1 MINFDNAATT
11 YPKPKTV
18 RDAVSNAMVLY
29 GGNAGRGGHK
39 LTERTSEMVYSVREA
54 AAEFFDAKPENTIL
68 CLNCTHALNTAIQG
82 VLEKGD
88 HVIISSLEH
97 NSVYRPVAAL
107 VKSGTVTCTVAEVS
121 DDDDVTVN
129 NVRRSIRPETKAVI
143 FTMASNVTGQITP
156 IREIGKLCREKGICL
171 IADGAQLCGVKPVSL
186 EKDNISI
193 LCTSGHKG
201 LYGITGTGLLMTD
214 CKFPIKP
221 LMYGGTGSGS
231 ASPDQPDFLPD
242 RLESGTQNI
251 IGAASVGA
259 GLAFLKRYG
268 LSMLYDHEQ
277 NLCRLFIK
285 GISAIPEVTV
295 YRREKPSYVPIVSFN
310 VEGSAPEETA
320 EYLSKEGFCLRAGL
334 HCAPLAHNSNGTP
347 EGTVRFAPSVMNSER
362 EVMFLVQTVKKYVR
376 NIKISEKVLKSSTEM

>member
-107 VKSGTVTCTVAEVS
+107 VKNGKVTCTVVHVS

-171 IADGAQLCGVKPVSL
+171 IADGAQLCGVMPVSL

-231 ASPDQPDFLPD
+231 ASSEQPNFLPD

-310 VEGSAPEETA
+310 VADSAPEETA
-320 EYLSKEGFCLRAGL
+320 EYLSSQGFCLRAGL

>member
-11 YPKPKTV
+11 YPKPRSV
-18 RDAVSNAMVLY
+18 RNAVSRAMVLY
-29 GGNAGRGGHK
+29 GGNAGRGGHE

-54 AAEFFDAKPENTIL
+54 AAGFFDAKPENTIL

-97 NSVYRPVAAL
+97 NAVYRPVTAL
-107 VKSGTVTCTVAEVS
+107 VKSGIITCTIAEVS
-121 DDDDVTVN
+121 DDDDETLV
-129 NVRRSIRPETKAVI
+129 NVRRAVRPNTKAVI

-156 IREIGKLCREKGICL
+156 IRRIGAFCREAGICL
-171 IADGAQLCGVKPVSL
+171 IADGAQVCGILPVSL

-193 LCTSGHKG
+193 LCTAGHKG

-214 CKFPIKP
+214 CRFPIKP
-221 LMYGGTGSGS
+221 LMYGGTGSAS

-259 GLAFLKRYG
+259 GLRFLGGKG
-268 LSMLYDHEQ
+268 LKMVFGHETH
-277 NLCRLFIK
+277 LCELFIK
-285 GISAIPEVTV
+285 GIGAVPGVTV

-310 VEGSAPEETA
+310 AEGSAPEETA
-320 EYLSKEGFCLRAGL
+320 EYLSREGFGLRAGL

-347 EGTVRFAPSVMNSER
+347 NGTVRFAPSVFNSDR
-362 EVMFLVQTVKKYVR
+362 EVMLLVQTVKKYVR
-376 NIKISEKVLKSSTEM
+376 NLKNGQKVLKSLT